1 MTIQLTQQMLWSQ
14 ETRWKNEQ
22 LTWPS
27 RVLGLQ
33 VLNKR
38 WWNDADVKVWAT
50 LGDTGEQENEDTQKG
65 RLLKHYATY
74 VSQLQVQDENSIYFP
89 FDRWVGGNNNIIY
102 FHLSLSHCKLFQ
114 PLEINKEQKRAIQT
128 DLRTINLQ

>member
-1 MTIQLTQQMLWSQ
+1 MLWSQ

-50 LGDTGEQENEDTQKG
+50 LGDTGEHENEDTQKG
-65 RLLKHYATY
+65 RLSEHYATY
-74 VSQLQVQDENSIYFP
+74 VS
-89 FDRWVGGNNNIIY
+89 
-102 FHLSLSHCKLFQ
+102 
-114 PLEINKEQKRAIQT
+114 
-128 DLRTINLQ
+128 